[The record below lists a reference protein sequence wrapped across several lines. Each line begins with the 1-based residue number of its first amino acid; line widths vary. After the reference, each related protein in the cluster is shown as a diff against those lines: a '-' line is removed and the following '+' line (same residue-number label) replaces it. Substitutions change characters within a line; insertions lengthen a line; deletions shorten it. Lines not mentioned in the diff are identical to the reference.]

1 MSRKSV
7 RNGIEATAA
16 GEGPMADLVDL
27 VFDNPARSGGL
38 MVMALTAAAI
48 FSNAMFLQN
57 SHRPDPLFGPRP
69 AVARTSPA
77 PAPVAPVP
85 MPTPS
90 PLHVW
95 QPAAVSV
102 PVSPLPRAAPIAGVP
117 VPLVPAVPT
126 AALITD
132 IQRELARLGLY
143 SGAINGRPG
152 SRTGAAISHYEAAAG
167 RAITGKPTAELLQ
180 AMKQPLPTS
189 RNPLAAPVADPVAAE
204 LNQREQQRAASI
216 ANAQKS
222 TAASR
227 IQANYRIV
235 QGALNRI
242 GYGPV
247 PVDGGAGPE
256 TIDAIRRFELDN
268 GLPVSGEPSDALIAR
283 LIAIGAIKAT

>member
-1 MSRKSV
+1 VSRKPV
-7 RNGIEATAA
+7 RKGIEATSA
-16 GEGPMADLVDL
+16 GDGPMADLVDL

-38 MVMALTAAAI
+38 MVMALTATAI
-48 FSNAMFLQN
+48 ISNAMFLQN

-69 AVARTSPA
+69 AVARTPAA
-77 PAPVAPVP
+77 PAPVALVP

-90 PLHVW
+90 PLHVS

-102 PVSPLPRAAPIAGVP
+102 PIPPLPRAAPIAAVP
-117 VPLVPAVPT
+117 TPLAPAAPT

-143 SGAINGRPG
+143 GGAIDGRTG

-167 RAITGKPTAELLQ
+167 RPITGKPRAELLQ
-180 AMKQPLPTS
+180 AMKQPLPPPQTTV
-189 RNPLAAPVADPVAAE
+189 AAPVADPIAAE

-216 ANAQKS
+216 AAAQKS

-247 PVDGGAGPE
+247 PVDGAAGQE
-256 TIDAIRRFELDN
+256 TVDAIRRFELDN
-268 GLPVSGEPSDALIAR
+268 GLPVSGEPSDVLIAR
-283 LIAIGAIKAT
+283 LIAIGALKAT